1 MFLGQWTFSYV
12 PPGPGTAR
20 LAVPRLPWLLSQVF
34 LADTLPGTEAESIA
48 MMLSAEEQT
57 PLPLL
62 AEA

>member
-1 MFLGQWTFSYV
+1 M
-12 PPGPGTAR
+12 PPGPGMAH